1 MTADTIKV
9 EVTPKESYVLKRIV
23 VKGESGKEIEVTN
36 NGTFI
41 MPEGKVT
48 VTAIYNKITNSE
60 TVSACYI
67 VLGIILLISIG
78 ALIVNKQKTVKNN

>member
-1 MTADTIKV
+1 
-9 EVTPKESYVLKRIV
+9 
-23 VKGESGKEIEVTN
+23 
-36 NGTFI
+36 

-48 VTAIYNKITNSE
+48 VTAIYNKITNPE

-67 VLGIILLISIG
+67 VIGIMLLIAIG